1 LNTANFTSE
10 ITKMTDV
17 CFRAAH
23 TVLAFALLTLGY
35 SLNALALEASI
46 ERDAYGV
53 PHVYGATDADA
64 AFGLAYAQAED
75 AWPIMEGSLPF
86 FRGNAG
92 RYEGQ
97 EGAQSDY
104 LVKWLNLWGTLD
116 RDYERVLSPEIRA
129 YVEAFAAGFNA
140 FARDHTDEIEHP
152 ELLPVTGKDIV
163 AGHMLRHPLFYG
175 FDGPVL
181 ELFGDTRPNT
191 VSKAPYNPKPK
202 DPIGSNATAVAPS
215 RTDDGSTYL
224 IINSHQPLTG
234 PVAWYE
240 AHIESG
246 EGLNIMGGLFPGAP
260 TMGVGFTEEHGW
272 GATVNKPD
280 LVDIYLLEMNPDN
293 ENQYRLDG
301 QWRDLDVS
309 TVKLKLK
316 LWGFLPWSVSREVL
330 RSAHGPALRTDHGVY
345 AIRYAGIDEM
355 KQVEQWLAM
364 NKAKNFEE
372 WQAAVALNHIQSFN
386 FVYANRHGDI
396 HFIHNAQLP
405 VRAPGWNWQQYLPG
419 DRSDLIWNA
428 YYPTDTLPQ
437 VTNPPSGFIHSANQ
451 TPFNVTSAA
460 HNPLKTD
467 APADGGWQT
476 RMTNRATRGLEL
488 FEEFGQISD
497 EEVWALKHDNDYSP
511 NYRGMAFFKRVTGL
525 SATTETQAQAIAV
538 LKAWDRSTDKD
549 NRGAALGVC
558 VLAAEWQAESGGNNN
573 PEPADVLDDCIDQ
586 TLEIGGQLD
595 PKWGE
600 VNRHG
605 RGGTLWPVA
614 GGPDTL
620 RAIYS
625 RRLDGDDYL
634 TAVAGDGLYYIIRW
648 MPSGERRVL
657 GTHQYGND
665 MTNADSPHYLDQAED
680 YANEVLH
687 EPLYTKESRQGR
699 IERRYTVSSTL

>member
-1 LNTANFTSE
+1 
-10 ITKMTDV
+10 MTHV
-17 CFRAAH
+17 CFRAAY

-46 ERDAYGV
+46 ERDTYGV

-104 LVKWLNLWGTLD
+104 LVKWLDLWGTLD

-246 EGLNIMGGLFPGAP
+246 EGLNIIGGLFPGAP
-260 TMGVGFTEEHGW
+260 TMGVGFTQEHGW

-280 LVDIYLLEMNPDN
+280 LVDVYLLEMNPDN
-293 ENQYRLDG
+293 ENQYLLDG

-372 WQAAVALNHIQSFN
+372 WQAAMALNHIQSFN

-428 YYPTDTLPQ
+428 YYPTDALPQ

-525 SATTETQAQAIAV
+525 STTTETQAQAIAV
-538 LKAWDRSTDKD
+538 LKTWDRSTDKD

-648 MPSGERRVL
+648 MPSGEQRVL

-665 MTNADSPHYLDQAED
+665 MTNADSSHYLDQAED

-687 EPLYTKESRQGR
+687 EPLYTNESRQGR
-699 IERRYTVSSTL
+699 IERRYRVSSKL

>member
-1 LNTANFTSE
+1 
-10 ITKMTDV
+10 MTHV

-46 ERDAYGV
+46 ERDTYGV

-104 LVKWLNLWGTLD
+104 LVKWLDLWGTLD

-246 EGLNIMGGLFPGAP
+246 EGLNIIGGLFPGAP
-260 TMGVGFTEEHGW
+260 TMGVGFTQEHGW

-280 LVDIYLLEMNPDN
+280 LVDVYLLEMNPDN
-293 ENQYRLDG
+293 ENQYLLDG

-372 WQAAVALNHIQSFN
+372 WQAAMALNHIQSFN

-428 YYPTDTLPQ
+428 YYPTDALPQ

-525 SATTETQAQAIAV
+525 STTTETQAQAIAV
-538 LKAWDRSTDKD
+538 LKTWDRSTDKD

-648 MPSGERRVL
+648 MPSGEQRLL

-665 MTNADSPHYLDQAED
+665 MTNADSSHYLDQAED

-687 EPLYTKESRQGR
+687 EPLYTNESRQGR
-699 IERRYTVSSTL
+699 IERRYRVSSKL

>member
-1 LNTANFTSE
+1 MHIRTLSARSTSLGATVTAF
-10 ITKMTDV
+10 
-17 CFRAAH
+17 
-23 TVLAFALLTLGY
+23 TVLICLLVWGQHAVGATH
-35 SLNALALEASI
+35 EASI
-46 ERDAYGV
+46 ERDQYGV
-53 PHVYGATDADA
+53 PHIYGETDADA

-75 AWPIMEGSLPF
+75 SWPIMEGSLPF

-92 RYEGQ
+92 LYEGQ

-104 LVKWLNLWGTLD
+104 LVKWLDLWGTLD
-116 RDYERVLSPEIRA
+116 RDYERVLSPEIRR
-129 YVEAFAAGFNA
+129 YVEAFAEGFNA
-140 FARDHTDEIEHP
+140 FTRDNPSEVKHP
-152 ELLPVTGKDIV
+152 ELLPITGKDII

-181 ELFGDTRPNT
+181 ELFGDERPNT

-202 DPIGSNATAVAPS
+202 DPIGSNATAIAPS
-215 RTDDGSTYL
+215 RTEDGSTYL

-246 EGLNIMGGLFPGAP
+246 EGLNVMGGLFPGAP

-280 LVDIYLLEMNPDN
+280 LVDIYVLEMNPEN
-293 ENQYRLDG
+293 PNQYRLDG
-301 QWRDLDVS
+301 AWRDLEVGE
-309 TVKLKLK
+309 VKLKLK
-316 LWGFLPWSVSREVL
+316 LWGFIPWSVKREVL
-330 RSAHGPALRTDHGVY
+330 RSMHGPALRTKHGVY

-372 WQAAVALNHIQSFN
+372 WSAAVALNHIQSFN

-419 DRSDLIWNA
+419 DRSDLIWQR
-428 YYPTDTLPQ
+428 YHPTSALPQ
-437 VTNPPSGFIHSANQ
+437 VTNPASGFVHSANQ
-451 TPFNVTSAA
+451 TPFNITEPEDNPQPSAV
-460 HNPLKTD
+460 
-467 APADGGWQT
+467 PADGGWQT

-488 FEEFGQISD
+488 FADFEQISFD
-497 EEVWALKHDNDYSP
+497 EAWELKHDNRYSV
-511 NYRGMAFFKRVTGL
+511 NYRGIAFL
-525 SATTETQAQAIAV
+525 SEVIALPRASDTVSRAIEI
-538 LKAWDRSTDKD
+538 LESWDLGTDKE

-558 VLAAEWQAESGGNNN
+558 VLAAEWQAESGGTSN
-573 PEPADVLDDCIDQ
+573 PEAQAILDGCIDQ
-586 TLEIGGQLD
+586 TLEIGGRLD
-595 PKWGE
+595 PRWGD

-605 RGGTLWPVA
+605 RDGTHWPVA

-625 RRLDGDDYL
+625 RRLDGDDHL
-634 TAVAGDGLYYIIRW
+634 TAVAGDGLYYFIRW
-648 MPSGERRVL
+648 MPDGEQKVL

-665 MTNADSPHYLDQAED
+665 MTDRASPHYLDQAED
-680 YANEVLH
+680 YTNEILH
-687 EPLYTKESRQGR
+687 EPLFTANSRRGR
-699 IERRYTVSSTL
+699 ITKQYTVRSD

>member
-1 LNTANFTSE
+1 
-10 ITKMTDV
+10 MTHV

-46 ERDAYGV
+46 ERDTYGV

-104 LVKWLNLWGTLD
+104 LVKWLDLWGTLD

-202 DPIGSNATAVAPS
+202 DPIGSNATAVAPA

-260 TMGVGFTEEHGW
+260 TMGVGFTQEHGW

-280 LVDIYLLEMNPDN
+280 LVDVYLLEMNPDN
-293 ENQYRLDG
+293 ENQYLLDG

-372 WQAAVALNHIQSFN
+372 WQAAMALNHIQSFN

-428 YYPTDTLPQ
+428 YYPTDALPQ

-525 SATTETQAQAIAV
+525 STTTETQAQAIAV
-538 LKAWDRSTDKD
+538 LKTWDRSTDKD

-648 MPSGERRVL
+648 MPSGEQRVL

-665 MTNADSPHYLDQAED
+665 MTNADSSHYLDQAED

-687 EPLYTKESRQGR
+687 EPLYTNESRQGR
-699 IERRYTVSSTL
+699 IERRYRVSSKL